1 MNKLFFPIWFLLL
14 FSVKVQLLASQ
25 MARPF
30 TLVLCSLSKILQCG
44 CWQIIL
50 VYLEFCLGNL
60 EGIKLFICRCGVGT
74 DLQYL
79 KQLDMFCFLERI
91 TCLYIYLPRVYIFR
105 QWFSIGKCD
114 FAHKGTL
121 DMSGGIFGCHNL

>member
-1 MNKLFFPIWFLLL
+1 MDAGRLF
-14 FSVKVQLLASQ
+14 
-25 MARPF
+25 
-30 TLVLCSLSKILQCG
+30 
-44 CWQIIL
+44 L

-91 TCLYIYLPRVYIFR
+91 ICLYIYLPLEFISLGSGSQLGSVILPTRGHLTCLEAFLVVIICRRVLLA
-105 QWFSIGKCD
+105 FSGWKPGMLVVSYNAQERPL
-114 FAHKGTL
+114 F
-121 DMSGGIFGCHNL
+121 S